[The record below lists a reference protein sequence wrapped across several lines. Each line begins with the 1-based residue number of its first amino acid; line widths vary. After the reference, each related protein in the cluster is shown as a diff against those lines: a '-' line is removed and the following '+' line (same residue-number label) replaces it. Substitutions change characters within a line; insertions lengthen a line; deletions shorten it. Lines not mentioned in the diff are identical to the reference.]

1 MFYYRKRRK
10 RKFILVCILLSLF
23 LLFYTI
29 ETKAAPIILKA
40 ARNTSHSVAMEIIQK
55 SIAEKF
61 ASVEIAYEDLM
72 HIEKDNDGN
81 IILIIPNSAQI
92 NQTVSAI
99 TLNIDED
106 LKEMSKQKI
115 AVPLGTITGSK
126 LFAGIGPDI
135 KVSIKPIGAVHISV
149 KDDFVSVGINQSRH
163 RIWLEIEAEM
173 MLMIPFDSESFTVS
187 SSVILCEGII
197 VGPVPQTYLNFG
209 DGLNL
214 QSAE

>member
-1 MFYYRKRRK
+1 MFYYRKKRK
-10 RKFILVCILLSLF
+10 RKLILMSILLSLF
-23 LLFYTI
+23 LLFYTA
-29 ETKAAPIILKA
+29 ETKTAPVILKA
-40 ARNTSHSVAMEIIQK
+40 ARTISHSAAMEIIQK
-55 SIAEKF
+55 SVAENF
-61 ASVEIAYEDLM
+61 ANAKIVYEDLM

-99 TLNIDED
+99 TINMDEK
-106 LKEMSKQKI
+106 LKEMCGQKI

-126 LFAGIGPDI
+126 LLAGIGPDI
-135 KVSIKPIGAVHISV
+135 KVSIKPVGAVHISV
-149 KDDFVSVGINQSRH
+149 KDDFISAGINQSRH

-209 DGLNL
+209 GNLNL
-214 QSAE
+214 SNTQ